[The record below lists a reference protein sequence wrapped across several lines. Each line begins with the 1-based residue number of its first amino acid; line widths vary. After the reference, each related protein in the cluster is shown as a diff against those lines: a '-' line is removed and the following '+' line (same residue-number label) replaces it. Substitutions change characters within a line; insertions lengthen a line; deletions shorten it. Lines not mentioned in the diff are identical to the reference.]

1 MSEQEEKVPTNRE
14 LAERVARLAAEL
26 GVEIKPAGS
35 KARLLEQLEQLEQ
48 QRSAA
53 PSPPAPTMSGAVRA
67 DGMRDP
73 SALEQRHDASPSAEG
88 DASLDAGATRHVPP
102 ASATGQV
109 SSLDT
114 SGDPPPASTP
124 TTYKVVKAITSKRG
138 ILGPG
143 DRITAEDIRGDEASV
158 RESLRAL
165 ERAGRIVRS

>member
-1 MSEQEEKVPTNRE
+1 MVDRSKIVG
-14 LAERVARLAAEL
+14 AVAAEL
-26 GVEIKPAGS
+26 D
-35 KARLLEQLEQLEQ
+35 ARVGQCREEH
-48 QRSAA
+48 AA
-53 PSPPAPTMSGAVRA
+53 VGAAVA
-67 DGMRDP
+67 DRLG
-73 SALEQRHDASPSAEG
+73 LTSPSAEG